1 MRGQGRCPKGPGGR
15 RAAAGRP
22 PSLRTW
28 PCPTRSDRQP
38 ATATRGDSSRALWG
52 SCCCILRARWA
63 AGTPHMPPRP
73 GTAGMERQH
82 ATWAAALLGRLPR
95 LPSTRLGQA
104 GHLRTATQQPAMIKP
119 SRFAKKKRA
128 SDMEKLQTH
137 PVAIADTNS
146 FVLRL
151 PSLQEP
157 LEIGGQ
163 LVLVRSTGLRR
174 RVEIQRLL
182 VVEMIAGT
190 NAVASHSFY
199 RFGGRLRGVLAGAR
213 GTWAGVVLGH
223 KTAVLAKLP
232 QAGQPCCGNLS
243 KSTVP

>member
-1 MRGQGRCPKGPGGR
+1 
-15 RAAAGRP
+15 
-22 PSLRTW
+22 
-28 PCPTRSDRQP
+28 
-38 ATATRGDSSRALWG
+38 
-52 SCCCILRARWA
+52 
-63 AGTPHMPPRP
+63 
-73 GTAGMERQH
+73 
-82 ATWAAALLGRLPR
+82 
-95 LPSTRLGQA
+95 
-104 GHLRTATQQPAMIKP
+104 MIKP

-182 VVEMIAGT
+182 AG
-190 NAVASHSFY
+190 HQ
-199 RFGGRLRGVLAGAR
+199 RL
-213 GTWAGVVLGH
+213 
-223 KTAVLAKLP
+223 
-232 QAGQPCCGNLS
+232 
-243 KSTVP
+243 